1 MSNDISEYMN
11 DLWTNSIRNMSTY
24 LY

>member
-11 DLWTNSIRNMSTY
+11 DLWTNSIRNMYTY